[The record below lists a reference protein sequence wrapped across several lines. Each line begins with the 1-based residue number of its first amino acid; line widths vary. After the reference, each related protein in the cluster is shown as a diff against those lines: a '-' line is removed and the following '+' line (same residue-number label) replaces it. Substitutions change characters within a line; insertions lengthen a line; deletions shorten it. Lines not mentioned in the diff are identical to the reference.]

1 MNTAKLKSMMVLNGF
16 TQTRLAEELGI
27 SEQRLS
33 AKINGR
39 YGAEFNQSEIF
50 RIKKILNLS
59 GDEVDSIFF
68 DDLVSKKD
76 TERGRKSE

>member
-33 AKINGR
+33 AKINSR

-68 DDLVSKKD
+68 DDLVS
-76 TERGRKSE
+76 